1 MNLSE
6 QKKALRARV
15 LGEREAMTAA
25 QHEAA
30 SAALTERLA
39 ASPQFRNASSVLAY
53 WGFGSE
59 VDTRAFLK
67 AVLAGGK
74 MLVLPRIDKATQGL
88 GLYSVSDLE
97 NDLTDGP
104 WGIREPKPLTQSLVG
119 LEQIGFVLVPG
130 VAFDAQCNRMGYGK
144 AYYDRLFADC
154 KGPLP
159 HRAAAAF
166 DCQIVDAVP
175 VSPSDVPIDAV
186 VTPTR
191 IFEKT
196 PLSTS

>member
-6 QKKALRARV
+6 QKRALRARV
-15 LGEREAMTAA
+15 LSERETMTAP
-25 QHEAA
+25 QRQAA
-30 SAALTERLA
+30 STALTERLA
-39 ASPQFRNASSVLAY
+39 ASAEFRKADSVLAY

-67 AVLAGGK
+67 AVLAAGK
-74 MLVLPRIDKATQGL
+74 MLALPRIEKATQGL
-88 GLYSVSDLE
+88 SLYQVHNLE
-97 NDLTDGP
+97 NDLADGP
-104 WGIREPKPLTQSLVG
+104 WGIREPKPLTQNLVG

-130 VAFDAQCNRMGYGK
+130 VAFDAKCNRMGYGK

-154 KGPLP
+154 KAPLP
-159 HRAAAAF
+159 HRVAAAF

-186 VTPTR
+186 ITPTR